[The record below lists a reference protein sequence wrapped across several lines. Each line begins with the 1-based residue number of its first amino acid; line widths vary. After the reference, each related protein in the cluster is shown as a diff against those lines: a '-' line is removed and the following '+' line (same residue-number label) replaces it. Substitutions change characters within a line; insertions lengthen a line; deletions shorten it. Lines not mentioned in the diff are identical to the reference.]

1 MTNKMKN
8 NRLKI
13 WREKYLPKI
22 LDKLSPR
29 IQRDMSKLIFPKQVD
44 EVESTFIYGRVGS
57 GKTIKAIYLMLNEA
71 SNCFINRQPHY
82 VKFISVPELLLEFKN
97 IYNKTGGEIT
107 ENELVEYYS
116 TYPLL
121 VLDDIGVEK
130 ITGWSF
136 QLLYIIIN
144 RRYENLM
151 KTIFTSNFSLS
162 ELAEKLGDDRIP
174 SRIQQMCKIVKS
186 KDVDYRARG

>member
-1 MTNKMKN
+1 MNKMKN
-8 NRLKI
+8 ERLKI
-13 WREKYLPKI
+13 WQEKYLPKI

-29 IQRDMSKLIFPKQVD
+29 IQRDMDKLIFPKQLNK
-44 EVESTFIYGRVGS
+44 VESTFIHGRIGS

-71 SNCFINRQPHY
+71 SNCFVNRQPHH
-82 VKFISVPELLLEFKN
+82 VKFISAPELLLEFKN
-97 IYNKTGGEIT
+97 TYNKTEGEIT

-116 TYPLL
+116 TFPLL

-144 RRYENLM
+144 RRYENLK
-151 KTIFTSNFSLS
+151 KTIFTSNFNLT
-162 ELAEKLGDDRIP
+162 ELAEKLGDDHIP
-174 SRIQQMCKIVKS
+174 SRIQQMCQIVKS